1 VWLTPNRIPNRNLNQ
16 ISELKG
22 IFKDTQDT
30 DLKDGSVS
38 DAIYDIPVTA
48 LTGASLGIIAFVEV
62 GLVTLSWF
70 VYKEMGWQIYHG
82 EHSPMRRMSKI
93 RMTYSC

>member
-1 VWLTPNRIPNRNLNQ
+1 LCGSLTATFNPNLGQ

-22 IFKDTQDT
+22 IFRDTLDT
-30 DLKDGSVS
+30 NQNDESVA

-48 LTGASLGIIAFVEV
+48 LTGASLGIIAFVEI

-82 EHSPMRRMSKI
+82 EQSFQNHVETFWV
-93 RMTYSC
+93 TYA